1 MHKRKH
7 IYLIDYKAN
16 ESKISVWKPDK
27 TTEGPEYDV
36 KNRPKYDSSLCQK
49 NLS

>member
-16 ESKISVWKPDK
+16 ERKISVWKPDK
-27 TTEGPEYDV
+27 TTEEPEYDV
-36 KNRPKYDSSLCQK
+36 KNRPKHDSSLCQK

>member
-16 ESKISVWKPDK
+16 ERKISVWKPDK
-27 TTEGPEYDV
+27 TTEEPAYYV
-36 KNRPKYDSSLCQK
+36 KNRPKYGLSLCRK
-49 NLS
+49 NLA